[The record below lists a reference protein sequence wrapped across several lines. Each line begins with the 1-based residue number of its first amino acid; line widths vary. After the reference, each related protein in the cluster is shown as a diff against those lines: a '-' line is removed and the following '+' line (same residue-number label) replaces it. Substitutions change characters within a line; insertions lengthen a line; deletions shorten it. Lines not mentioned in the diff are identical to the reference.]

1 MHKLLIA
8 FIALQ
13 LIVAGLFGN
22 SLPGDSALPAN
33 NSRSIKILSW
43 NIQMLPRVAGDKG
56 QEMRA
61 KAIGEVL
68 KTTDYDL
75 IIFQEAFT
83 KTTRE
88 LIWNTLK
95 ATFPYESGLPIG
107 KGVTLINSGV
117 WMVSK
122 LPIKQ
127 RVDKLYREC
136 EGIDCFSKKGA
147 TLVEVDKDGKTFQ
160 IIGTHLQADSG
171 KEKQIIRIAQ
181 YYDLVQLLDANKK
194 DGVPQIIAGDFNTD
208 ITDTISYK
216 NMLNILKA
224 ENGPMSG
231 ELQYTWDSSLND
243 ITINTNNPHRV
254 VYDYIFTR
262 YNGFDTT
269 EEARY
274 IRRYKQ
280 FWNTTNADLSDHFAV
295 EGVFKY

>member
-1 MHKLLIA
+1 MRKLLTA

-13 LIVAGLFGN
+13 LTTAGLFGS

-33 NSRSIKILSW
+33 DSRSIKILSW
-43 NIQMLPRVAGDKG
+43 NIQMLPRIAGDKG

-68 KTTDYDL
+68 KSTNYDL

-83 KTTRE
+83 KTTRK

-95 ATFPYESGLPIG
+95 TTFPYESGLPIG

-160 IIGTHLQADSG
+160 IIGTHLQADGG
-171 KEKQIIRIAQ
+171 KEKQKIREAQ
-181 YYDLVQLLDANKK
+181 YYDLAQLLDANKK

-208 ITDTISYK
+208 LADSISYRG
-216 NMLNILKA
+216 MLNVLKA
-224 ENGPMSG
+224 EDGPMSG
-231 ELQYTWDSSLND
+231 ELKYTWDSSIND
-243 ITINTNNPHRV
+243 ITINTPNPHKV
-254 VYDYIFTR
+254 VFDYIFTR
-262 YNGFDTT
+262 YNGF
-269 EEARY
+269 EIAGEARY
-274 IRRYKQ
+274 IRRYKM

-295 EGVFKY
+295 EGIFKY